1 MDCNHFIL
9 KRSAFV
15 LLLCLFNLT
24 GYGFVV
30 VVVVVLISLI
40 WKILMSTKARNPF
53 QILVIVLWYQLFY
66 MVHIEV

>member
-1 MDCNHFIL
+1 MDCNRFIL

-15 LLLCLFNLT
+15 LLLCLFNLM

-40 WKILMSTKARNPF
+40 WKILMSTRARNPF